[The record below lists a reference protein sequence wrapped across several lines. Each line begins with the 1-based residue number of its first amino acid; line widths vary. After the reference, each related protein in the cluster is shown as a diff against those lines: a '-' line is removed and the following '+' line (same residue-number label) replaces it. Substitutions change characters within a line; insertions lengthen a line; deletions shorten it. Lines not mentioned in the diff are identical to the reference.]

1 MMKHILITGA
11 NSYIGDN
18 VRDYLLREPE
28 KYDVSVKDTINWKP
42 TPSDFKDI
50 DVVFNVAGI
59 AHIKETKQNRHLYY
73 EINRD
78 LVVEIAKMAKL
89 AGVGHF
95 IALSSMSVYGLLE
108 GYITKETPV
117 NPKSAYGKSKA
128 EADEEIKKLED
139 DDFRFACLRPP
150 MVYGKECK
158 GNYQKLRDFVLKSPV
173 FPDYKNQRSMIYIG
187 NLCEFVKKVID
198 EEKHGLFFPQNSEY
212 VCTSEMAKLIAEV
225 HGKKLLMTRV
235 FNYFIAY
242 MKIKIFKKVFGNLS
256 YERADLISRY
266 NFVESLKYNN
276 IKNNVLA

>member
-1 MMKHILITGA
+1 MKRILITGA

-28 KYDVSVKDTINWKP
+28 KYDVSVKDTIGWKP
-42 TPSDFKDI
+42 TTSDFKDI

-78 LVVEIAKMAKL
+78 LVVEIAKTAKL

-139 DDFRFACLRPP
+139 DVFRFACLRPP
-150 MVYGKECK
+150 MVYGKGCK
-158 GNYQKLRDFVLKSPV
+158 GNYQKLRNFVLKSPV

-187 NLCEFVKKVID
+187 NLCEFVKEVID
-198 EEKHGLFFPQNSEY
+198 EEKSGLFFPQNSEY
-212 VCTSEMAKLIAEV
+212 VCTSEMAKLIAEA
-225 HGKKLLMTRV
+225 HGKKLRMTKV
-235 FNYFIAY
+235 FNWL
-242 MKIKIFKKVFGNLS
+242 IKIAWSEKIRKAFK
-256 YERADLISRY
+256 DLIYCKIDTMSHY
-266 NFVESLKYNN
+266 ALKQSLMFIEK
-276 IKNNVLA
+276 